1 MAKCQPIGLGPEKTD
16 GGEFTAVFKMTESQ
30 LLIATKYPDH
40 KGFTREEYEAAT
52 DDYMA
57 RKSRSLAKEKGTL
70 YRQFSSTRCA
80 YVITG

>member
-57 RKSRSLAKEKGTL
+57 RKSRSHAKLFIVNSAVPVALTL
-70 YRQFSSTRCA
+70 LPGRM
-80 YVITG
+80 